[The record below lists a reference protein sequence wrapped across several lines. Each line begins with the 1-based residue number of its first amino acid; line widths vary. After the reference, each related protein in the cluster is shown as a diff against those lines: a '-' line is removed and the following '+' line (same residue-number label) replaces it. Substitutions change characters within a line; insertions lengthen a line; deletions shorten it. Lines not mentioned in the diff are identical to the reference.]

1 MEVGH
6 PPLLPRV
13 EQCKFGINHEKHTE
27 PLPQGPRLPI
37 KLAVELVL
45 IHMVLVFVGRQYTRL
60 TRSWKFIMRP
70 QNATKVRQYI
80 VGLYSLHG
88 GPGVSGAGRAGGG
101 GCESEAYIA
110 IETPR
115 YCSCLQHGIPPS
127 RAQSLSELVP
137 DRGHLC

>member
-13 EQCKFGINHEKHTE
+13 EQCKFVINHEKHTE

-37 KLAVELVL
+37 KLAVELAL

-70 QNATKVRQYI
+70 QNATEVRQYI

-88 GPGVSGAGRAGGG
+88 GLGVSGAGRAGVGG
-101 GCESEAYIA
+101 
-110 IETPR
+110 
-115 YCSCLQHGIPPS
+115 L
-127 RAQSLSELVP
+127 
-137 DRGHLC
+137 